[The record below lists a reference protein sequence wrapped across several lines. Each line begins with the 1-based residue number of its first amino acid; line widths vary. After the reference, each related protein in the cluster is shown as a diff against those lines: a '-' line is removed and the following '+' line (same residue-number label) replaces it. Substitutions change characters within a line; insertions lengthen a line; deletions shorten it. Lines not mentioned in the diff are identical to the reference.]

1 MRHFDEYG
9 RMMGS
14 ILVVTAYFVILHV
27 SQGYG
32 VIINLVAD
40 SISIPYFI
48 RTRTWD
54 VVVLLAFM
62 ITISTSSLMLGEGK
76 IYIRNEE
83 NYQADPSTAWVLIT
97 DLDPEFIV

>member
-48 RTRTWD
+48 RTKSWD
-54 VVVLLAFM
+54 VVMMLSFLLA
-62 ITISTSSLMLGEGK
+62 ISLSKLL
-76 IYIRNEE
+76 
-83 NYQADPSTAWVLIT
+83 
-97 DLDPEFIV
+97 